1 VGWLEPLSLY
11 LLMTLITV
19 GVGVAQGAL
28 AWVAGYGVLITALA
42 FMYLPTWALERR
54 GERPEDF
61 GIGSGRALRA
71 TRGALKVGL
80 IVFPLY
86 IGAYH
91 LWARAEGRSLSASVH
106 ALSRWGE
113 DLRGRPLSALEVGEV
128 RLYGD
133 RDQLTL
139 AWRLSPHERS
149 LKARLA
155 GWGEARVVARS
166 AGVKLTRPSPQS
178 SPSVPLLEVDG
189 GRRGRLTLSAPASS
203 VRYAFEV
210 DGAPLS
216 GERLKLG
223 ALLSSPEGEAR
234 GEAHRGWWWLLLTL
248 ATQLLLVALPEEIF
262 YRGYLQGRLDQL
274 VGRDRE
280 LFGAQVNLTSV
291 TLTSVL
297 FALAHLATIHHP
309 ARLAVFF
316 PSLLFGWM
324 RRAYGD
330 TLTPALFHA
339 LSNVLAQLL
348 WGLYPPP
355 L

>member
-1 VGWLEPLSLY
+1 
-11 LLMTLITV
+11 MTLITV

-54 GERPEDF
+54 GERPEAF
-61 GIGSGRALRA
+61 GIGSGHALRA

-80 IVFPLY
+80 IIFPLY
-86 IGAYH
+86 VGAYH
-91 LWARAEGRSLSASVH
+91 LWARAEGRSLNASIH

-113 DLRGRPLSALEVGEV
+113 ELRGRPLSALKVGEV

-139 AWRLSPHERS
+139 MWRLSPHERS
-149 LKARLA
+149 FKAHLG
-155 GWGEARVVARS
+155 GWGEAQVIARS
-166 AGVKLTRPSPQS
+166 AGVKLTRPSA
-178 SPSVPLLEVDG
+178 SPSEPLQVQG
-189 GRRGRLTLSAPASS
+189 TRRGRLTLSAPASS
-203 VRYAFEV
+203 VRYSFKV
-210 DGAPLS
+210 DGAPLR

-223 ALLSSPEGEAR
+223 ALLHSPEGEAQ
-234 GEAHRGWWWLLLTL
+234 GEAHRDWWWLLLTL

-262 YRGYLQGRLDQL
+262 YRGYLQGRFDQL
-274 VGRDRE
+274 VGRDRA

-316 PSLLFGWM
+316 PSMLFGWM

-330 TLTPALFHA
+330 TLTPAIFHA

-348 WGLYPPP
+348 WGLYPPH